1 MCFEF
6 EFPDWNYS
14 IANLRRLVHKA
25 SKAERRSLHVFNVAL
40 IDWKWENVED
50 ALFRVLA
57 IFPSFA
63 RYYNHDVFTHD
74 SVLNKKV
81 KSAVD
86 DRVFLL
92 MAEGAYLV
100 SNAVGREASWF
111 EACYCH
117 SDILTSES
125 SSYKRR
131 KKMIL
136 ESGDAECPWKGKRLA
151 SMALGH
157 LSQVLTRIR
166 ECSSVRY
173 NSAILG
179 AAAEDA
185 SRMTSIVSHWKSKI
199 CSDIE
204 PKFSYGSHIP
214 HKVATRNLSNLKTL
228 SIPAT
233 LRHTEHL

>member
-1 MCFEF
+1 MCFELL
-6 EFPDWNYS
+6 FPNWNDS
-14 IANLRRLVHKA
+14 ITNPRRLAHKA
-25 SKAERRSLHVFNVAL
+25 SKAERRSLRVFNVAL
-40 IDWKWENVED
+40 IDWKGENVED

-63 RYYNHDVFTHD
+63 RYYNHDIFTHD

-86 DRVFLL
+86 DLIFPL

-173 NSAILG
+173 NNAILS
-179 AAAEDA
+179 AAAEDG
-185 SRMTSIVSHWKSKI
+185 SRMTRIVSHWKSKF

-204 PKFSYGSHIP
+204 PKFSYGSQIP
-214 HKVATRNLSNLKTL
+214 HKVATRRLCSLKTL
-228 SIPAT
+228 SIPTA
-233 LRHTEHL
+233 LRHTEHS